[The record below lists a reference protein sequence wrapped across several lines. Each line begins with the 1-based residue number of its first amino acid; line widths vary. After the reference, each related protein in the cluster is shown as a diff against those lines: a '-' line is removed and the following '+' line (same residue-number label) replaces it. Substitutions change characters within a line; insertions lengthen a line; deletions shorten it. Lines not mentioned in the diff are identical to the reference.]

1 MKCGVM
7 EQTDGAALHPA
18 RYPLRDL
25 RCREI
30 FPIQAVPI
38 GSSWKVFR
46 CIVIKP
52 KFVRVVL
59 QGSSYGALNGVIRL
73 KHSHIAVAWLHII
86 PLKGAREYENC
97 QYVFHYR

>member
-1 MKCGVM
+1 MYIQQGSGFNVKPEPQLIAPQG
-7 EQTDGAALHPA
+7 
-18 RYPLRDL
+18 
-25 RCREI
+25 
-30 FPIQAVPI
+30 FPTVANAVPV

-52 KFVRVVL
+52 KFVCVVL

-73 KHSHIAVAWLHII
+73 KYRHIAVAWLHII